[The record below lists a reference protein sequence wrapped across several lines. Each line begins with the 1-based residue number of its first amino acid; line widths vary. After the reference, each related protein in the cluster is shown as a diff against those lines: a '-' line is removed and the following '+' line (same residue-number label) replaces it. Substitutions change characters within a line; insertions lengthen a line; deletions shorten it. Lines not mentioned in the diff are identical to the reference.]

1 MRNLKLLVI
10 AALWLGLSAPLVAVE
25 TSFWQVGSFE
35 DFLQG
40 TLTSV
45 SLSKDGELT
54 LAPQAS
60 AIFSP
65 DENLALSLAGDRH
78 ENIYV
83 GTGHGGKV
91 FRVDSKGHGSLFF
104 TAPEPDIFALA
115 VGPDGALYVGSS
127 PEGKIYRVLSDGK
140 SKVFYEPKTK
150 YIWAL
155 TFDRDGRLY
164 AGTGDQGKILR
175 VDKDGKGDVFYDTK
189 QTHVMCLTLD
199 HQGNLLAGTVPNGLI
214 YRFTPQGKAFVIYQA
229 ELPEIHALAT
239 DAQGR
244 VYAAAL
250 GGAGGKGSQEMFG
263 PAGMP
268 AHAPTA
274 VTTVTVT
281 ASTGGEDDLPEAS
294 PPAQTAPPA
303 NNRNQTPS
311 FNRALTPGVPF
322 PVPKLP
328 QGKGSLIEIQPDYSA
343 ETLWTSNAESI
354 FGLAVR
360 GDDVLFS
367 TDSNG
372 RIFDLSPSP
381 DGERLTLLTE
391 TREALATR
399 LWLDGKD
406 LYAATTNVAKLFRLG
421 NRPSHE
427 GTYESS
433 VKDTKFISHWGT
445 LAWRGEDP
453 PETSIQFFTR
463 SGNTDRPD
471 QTWSD
476 WAGPY
481 RDSSGDAITSPP
493 ARYIQ
498 WKAVFHGSG
507 DAAPMLDD
515 VTVAYLNENLPPQ
528 IRSLNVSAGGERT
541 GPTGS
546 SPVPSTYPGMAV
558 GVVAGVTTS
567 FGTPSAG
574 NPPAK
579 VPITFTWQADDPNG
593 DQLTYALYVKAADE
607 NQWHLLK
614 DKMHQT
620 NYQIEPDNIADGKYV
635 ARLVAS
641 DEDSNPPAT
650 ARKTDL
656 VSAPFWVDNTPPAVR
671 PRAQQVNGS
680 EAVVHFDAE
689 DATSPLRSAEVSTDD
704 GDWHDVNSD
713 DGIVDSRHE
722 AFTVKTAKLAP
733 GEHVVTLRVY
743 DTAGNAGLGKAI
755 VNVAARTN
763 ASR

>member
-1 MRNLKLLVI
+1 MKNVKLFLI
-10 AALWLGLSAPLVAVE
+10 AALWLALSAPLVAVE

-40 TLTSV
+40 TLVSV

-54 LAPQAS
+54 LAPEAR
-60 AIFSP
+60 AIFTP

-104 TAPEPDIFALA
+104 TAPEPDVFALA
-115 VGPDGALYVGSS
+115 IGSDGALYAGSS
-127 PEGKIYRVLSDGK
+127 PDGKIYRVLPDGK
-140 SKVFYEPKTK
+140 STVFYEPKTK

-155 TFDRDGRLY
+155 TFDREGRLY

-175 VDKDGKGDVFYDTK
+175 IDKDGKGEVFYDTK
-189 QTHVMCLTLD
+189 QTHVMCMTLD
-199 HQGNLLAGTVPNGLI
+199 RQGNLLAGTVPNGLI
-214 YRFTPQGKAFVIYQA
+214 YRFTPQGKAFVIYQS

-263 PAGMP
+263 PQGTP
-268 AHAPTA
+268 AHMPTA

-281 ASTGGEDDLPEAS
+281 AAAGDDGDQPES
-294 PPAQTAPPA
+294 NPPAQTAPPA
-303 NNRNQTPS
+303 NNRNRPPS
-311 FNRALTPGVPF
+311 FNRALTPAVPF

-328 QGKGSLIEIQPDYSA
+328 QGKGSLIEIQPDYTA
-343 ETLWTSNAESI
+343 ETLWTSNTESI

-367 TDSNG
+367 TDSSG
-372 RIFDLSPSP
+372 RIFDLTPSP

-421 NRPSHE
+421 TEPSRE
-427 GTYESS
+427 GSYESS

-445 LAWRGEDP
+445 LAYRGEIP
-453 PETSIQFFTR
+453 SGASIEFFTR

-481 RDSSGDAITSPP
+481 RDPSGTAITSPP

-507 DAAPMLDD
+507 AAAPVLDD
-515 VTVAYLNENLPPQ
+515 VTVAYLNQNLPPQ

-541 GPTGS
+541 GPAGS
-546 SPVPSTYPGMAV
+546 SPVPATYPGMTV
-558 GVVAGVTTS
+558 GVVSAAAS
-567 FGTPSAG
+567 FGTPSTSSAS
-574 NPPAK
+574 AK

-620 NYQIEPDNIADGKYV
+620 AYQLEPDSIADGKYI

-641 DEDSNPPAT
+641 DEDSNPPST

-671 PRAQQVNGS
+671 PLEPQVKGS
-680 EAVVHFDAE
+680 EAEVHFEAE
-689 DATSPLRSAEVSTDD
+689 DATSPLRSAEASTDG

-722 AFTVKTAKLAP
+722 AFTVKTVKLSP

-743 DTAGNAGLGKAI
+743 DTAGNAGLGKAV
-755 VNVAARTN
+755 VNVGGGSS
-763 ASR
+763 ASDR